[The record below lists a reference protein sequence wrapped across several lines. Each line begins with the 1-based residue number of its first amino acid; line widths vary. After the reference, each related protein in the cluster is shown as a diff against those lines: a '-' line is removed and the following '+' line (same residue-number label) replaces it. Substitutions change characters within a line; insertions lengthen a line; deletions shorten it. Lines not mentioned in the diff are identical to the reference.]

1 MTKKKNGEMETKRVL
16 DNLRMSKVQEI
27 FTTVSVV
34 CHRYERLTV
43 LPMFS
48 PSFCLERVKVL
59 KNVSKKPHEYKLRQ
73 GRKEEAETKRSI
85 WDLKKILEQSRDT
98 MRVCV
103 SVLILFGQ
111 CIKQISRLYVAVDLL
126 INRPI

>member
-1 MTKKKNGEMETKRVL
+1 MTKKKNGETETKRVL
-16 DNLRMSKVQEI
+16 DNLRMPKVQEI

-85 WDLKKILEQSRDT
+85 WDLKKNPRT
-98 MRVCV
+98 VKGYNAGVCIT
-103 SVLILFGQ
+103 LNTF
-111 CIKQISRLYVAVDLL
+111 L
-126 INRPI
+126 INV

>member
-16 DNLRMSKVQEI
+16 DNLRMPKVQEI

-85 WDLKKILEQSRDT
+85 WDFKKNPRT
-98 MRVCV
+98 VKGYNAGVC
-103 SVLILFGQ
+103 
-111 CIKQISRLYVAVDLL
+111 ISLNTFL
-126 INRPI
+126 INV